1 MSLPPDEDEALLDA
15 TATLN
20 RGRAGQVRMLLRVLS
35 GADAGKSHPLKQGT
49 YTVGKNPTCD
59 IVLLDKAVSRQHL
72 KLEVH
77 DEHVVATDLGSHNGS
92 FVEGLRF
99 TSMEL
104 RPGSVITLGTTELKL
119 VPEDSRERSLP
130 LSSRDRFGALVGQS
144 RKMREAFT
152 VLERLAPGGADV
164 LIHGETGTG
173 KDLCAEAIHQQSP
186 RAKGPFVIVDL
197 AGVPSTLIESEL
209 FGHVKGSF
217 TGAQGD
223 RAGAFER
230 AQNGTVFLDEIGEL
244 PLELQPRLLRVL
256 ERRQVKRVG
265 GNDYFTVNVRVV
277 AASHV
282 NLEQA
287 VNQGKFR
294 RDLFHRLAVLRV
306 TLPALRERPE
316 DIAPNLRYE
325 LDQASQAL
333 GSRVTMSKE
342 AQEHFLRFATSPEAR
357 WSGNFRDLNAA
368 VLRMSTLAAGGRL
381 TREVVDEELER
392 LRAQWRPARSAT
404 TSANADVL
412 AEVMGEARAAA
423 LDRFDRVQLADVVTV
438 CRSARSLSDAGRT
451 LFAQSRAQKK
461 SVNDADRL
469 RKYLARFG
477 LTWAEVSGR
486 DAE

>member
-1 MSLPPDEDEALLDA
+1 M
-15 TATLN
+15 
-20 RGRAGQVRMLLRVLS
+20 VLRVLS
-35 GADAGKSHPLKQGT
+35 GAEAGKSHPLKQGT
-49 YTVGKNPTCD
+49 YVVGKNPTCD
-59 IVLLDKAVSRQHL
+59 IVLTDKAVSRQHL

-99 TSMEL
+99 TAMEL
-104 RPGSVITLGTTELKL
+104 RPGSVITLGATELKL
-119 VPEDSRERSLP
+119 VPEDTRERSLP

-217 TGAQGD
+217 TGAQAD

-287 VNQGKFR
+287 VQQGKFR

-316 DIAPNLRYE
+316 DIPFLIDHMLKQMGRPPGALSDQTRALLMQYPWPGNVRELRNVVEQVVNLGEEALPDLEAPPGADGRKGPD
-325 LDQASQAL
+325 LDL
-333 GSRVTMSKE
+333 PFKE
-342 AQEHFLRFATSPEAR
+342 AKEHLIEVFERDYLKNLIERCEGNISRASREA
-357 WSGNFRDLNAA
+357 DI
-368 VLRMSTLAAGGRL
+368 
-381 TREVVDEELER
+381 
-392 LRAQWRPARSAT
+392 
-404 TSANADVL
+404 
-412 AEVMGEARAAA
+412 
-423 LDRFDRVQLADVVTV
+423 DRVY
-438 CRSARSLSDAGRT
+438 
-451 LFAQSRAQKK
+451 
-461 SVNDADRL
+461 L
-469 RKYLARFG
+469 RKLLRKHG
-477 LTWAEVSGR
+477 LDPSG
-486 DAE
+486 DP